1 VKVLVVGGGGREH
14 ALCVALAKSP
24 KVDAIFCAPGNGG
37 IAAIAECHP
46 DLLASDLEGLAAFAK
61 DACVDLTVVGPEA
74 PLVAGIVDRFQE
86 EGLRIFGPS
95 KLAARLEGSKDF
107 AKQVMLR
114 NNVPTAGHR
123 TFTELAEA
131 TEYVEQHEVY
141 PVVVKADG
149 LAAGKGVSICTSRH
163 AALAALDEAMGA
175 RRFGDAGAMVV
186 MEEFLRGEEASVH
199 AITDGETLLVLPSSQ
214 DHKRVGDGDSGPN
227 TGGMGAYSPAP
238 VVEGEMMDRIV
249 RTVLVP
255 TLHGMKREGAPFCG
269 VLYAGLMITKGGP
282 RVLEYNVR
290 FGDPETQVLLPRMK
304 SDLFEILF
312 AAAEGD
318 LSGFEGL
325 DLDERPCVGV
335 VVASEGYPGAYQG
348 GKEVTGL
355 DAADALEDVAVY
367 HAGTRLSGDRIVT
380 AGGRVLCVSALGS
393 DLQAARDRAYEGV
406 DAIRFDGAY
415 ARRDIGW
422 RVLAPS

>member
-1 VKVLVVGGGGREH
+1 
-14 ALCVALAKSP
+14 
-24 KVDAIFCAPGNGG
+24 
-37 IAAIAECHP
+37 
-46 DLLASDLEGLAAFAK
+46 
-61 DACVDLTVVGPEA
+61 
-74 PLVAGIVDRFQE
+74 
-86 EGLRIFGPS
+86 
-95 KLAARLEGSKDF
+95 
-107 AKQVMLR
+107 
-114 NNVPTAGHR
+114 
-123 TFTELAEA
+123 
-131 TEYVEQHEVY
+131 
-141 PVVVKADG
+141 
-149 LAAGKGVSICTSRH
+149 
-163 AALAALDEAMGA
+163 MGA

-186 MEEFLRGEEASVH
+186 IEEFLRGEEASVH

-255 TLHGMKREGAPFCG
+255 TLHGMKREGTPFRG

-312 AAAEGD
+312 AAAEGI
-318 LSGFEGL
+318 SPSFEGL

-348 GKEVTGL
+348 GKAITGL
-355 DAADALEDVAVY
+355 DAADALEDVVVY

-380 AGGRVLCVSALGS
+380 AGGRVLCVSALGD

-406 DAIRFDGAY
+406 DAIHFDGAY

-422 RVLAPS
+422 RVLARSLGAAEAPAGEATCGPVRSYLRPCDRTTLPGGPPCSDPAACSPRTSCPPGRGAAGRLRPAGRGRPVVADGGPGGRAEDPATRERALRGREPRRTSSSGSGSRPAPTSS